1 MKIGVHLVL
10 PVTNYQFLMSS
21 EYFYQNLP
29 SFSQFCSTAIAADNF
44 VSVPDDWYIVIT
56 DVKGSTKAIE
66 AGRYKDVNILG
77 ACSII
82 AVLNIAKDL
91 EFPFIFGGDGAS
103 MLVPR
108 SLLAKTKEVL
118 LATQKL
124 ACQEF
129 DLHLRVG
136 VVPVSTVTAANY
148 QVKVAKVKISKKYQQ
163 AMFSGGGLTYAE
175 ELIKNP
181 ATAEIYNLKSQENLV
196 EADFSGLICPWQNIP
211 SKEGAILSLIVKATC
226 TKAVENSLVY
236 FEFSEYLTKLY
247 NDENLMNPIAA
258 ENLKVTLR
266 NEDLYSVVKVH
277 SRFRGWWQK
286 IWLLWKTKVWN
297 FLFIWLM
304 KFKVKIG
311 KTDFGQNKL
320 DVVADTDFRK
330 FDDALRMVIPG
341 NETQIEKLENYLED
355 GYQKGKLVYGLHV
368 SKNALIT
375 CAVFQQSDNHISFI
389 DGADGG
395 YALAAK
401 AMKQRFKS
409 KIEVLSS

>member
-1 MKIGVHLVL
+1 M
-10 PVTNYQFLMSS
+10 
-21 EYFYQNLP
+21 
-29 SFSQFCSTAIAADNF
+29 AIAADKF
-44 VSVPDDWYIVIT
+44 VSVPDDWYVVIT
-56 DVKGSTKAIE
+56 DIAGSTKAIE

-82 AVLNIAKDL
+82 AVLNIAKNL
-91 EFPFIFGGDGAS
+91 QFPFIFGGDGAS
-103 MLVPR
+103 MLVPP
-108 SLLAKTKEVL
+108 SLLGKTQEVL

-129 DLHLRVG
+129 DLNLRVG

-148 QVKVAKVKISKKYQQ
+148 QVKVAKIDISKKYQQ
-163 AMFSGGGLTYAE
+163 AMFYGGGLAYAE

-181 ATAEIYNLKSQENLV
+181 ATAEIYNLKNPGNIV
-196 EADFSGLICPWQNIP
+196 EADFSGLICPWQDIP
-211 SKEGAILSLIVKATC
+211 SKKGAILSLIVKATC
-226 TKAVENSLVY
+226 TTTAENNLVY
-236 FEFSEYLTKLY
+236 WEFSQHLSKLY
-247 NDENLMNPIAA
+247 NDENLMNPMAL

-277 SRFRGWWQK
+277 YRFRGWWK
-286 IWLLWKTKVWN
+286 KMWLLWKTKVFN
-297 FLFIWLM
+297 FLLILLM

-311 KTDFGQNKL
+311 KSDFGKNKL

-330 FDDALRMVIPG
+330 FDDALRMVISADK
-341 NETQIEKLENYLED
+341 TQIKKLENYLEYR
-355 GYQKGKLVYGLHV
+355 YQKGKLVYGLHI
-368 SKNALIT
+368 SKSALIT

-401 AMKQRFKS
+401 AMKQRLKS
-409 KIEVLSS
+409 KVEVSSS

>member
-1 MKIGVHLVL
+1 
-10 PVTNYQFLMSS
+10 MST
-21 EYFYQNLP
+21 EYFYHNLP
-29 SFSQFCSTAIAADNF
+29 SFSQFCTTAIAADKF
-44 VSVPDDWYIVIT
+44 VSIPNDWYIFIT

-82 AVLNIAKDL
+82 AVLNIAKEL
-91 EFPFIFGGDGAS
+91 QFPFIFGGDGAS

-108 SLLAKTKEVL
+108 SLLAKTREVL

-129 DLHLRVG
+129 DLYLRVG
-136 VVPVSTVTAANY
+136 IVSVATVTAANY
-148 QVKVAKVKISKKYQQ
+148 EVKVAKIKISKKYQQ
-163 AMFSGGGLTYAE
+163 AMFSGGGLAYAE

-181 ATAEIYNLKSQENLV
+181 ATAAIYNLKNSGNLV
-196 EADFSGLICPWQNIP
+196 EADFSGLICPWQDIP
-211 SKEGAILSLIVKATC
+211 SKEGAILSLIVKAIC
-226 TKAVENSLVY
+226 TTTAENNLVY
-236 FEFSEYLTKLY
+236 WEFSEHLSKLY
-247 NDENLMNPIAA
+247 SDENLMNPIAA
-258 ENLKVTLR
+258 ENLKVTL
-266 NEDLYSVVKVH
+266 NNQDLYSVVKVH
-277 SRFRGWWQK
+277 SRFRRWWEK
-286 IWLLWKTKVWN
+286 MWLLWKTKVGY

-311 KTDFGQNKL
+311 KSDFGQNKL

-355 GYQKGKLVYGLHV
+355 RYQKGKLVYGLHI

-375 CAVFQQSDNHISFI
+375 CAVFQHSGNHISFI

-401 AMKQRFKS
+401 AMKQRLKS
-409 KIEVLSS
+409 RIEVSSG